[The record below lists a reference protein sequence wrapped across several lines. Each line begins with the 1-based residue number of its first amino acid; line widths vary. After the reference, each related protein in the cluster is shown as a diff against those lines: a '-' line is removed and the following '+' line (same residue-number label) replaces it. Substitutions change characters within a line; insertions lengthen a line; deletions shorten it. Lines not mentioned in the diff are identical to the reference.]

1 MPVYLVFLQV
11 AKKLQLALHG
21 SNLPT
26 LLGLVKHTALD
37 SCEQG
42 FPLASGTCR

>member
-26 LLGLVKHTALD
+26 LLGLVKPHNT